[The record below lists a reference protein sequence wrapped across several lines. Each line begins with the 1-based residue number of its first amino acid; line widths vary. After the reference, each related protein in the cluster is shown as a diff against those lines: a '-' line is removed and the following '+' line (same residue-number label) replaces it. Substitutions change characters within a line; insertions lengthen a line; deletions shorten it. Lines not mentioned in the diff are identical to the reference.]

1 MIKSSTMMY
10 ILRRHVGENDPSQ
23 PVCHNEEQRAE
34 RENSTKPPVKPDK
47 KTCKTFNFALSASSS
62 FTDQPKLSSKFS

>member
-23 PVCHNEEQRAE
+23 PVCHNEEQGAE
-34 RENSTKPPVKPDK
+34 RENSAKPPVKPEE
-47 KTCKTFNFALSASSS
+47 KTCQTFNFALTAL
-62 FTDQPKLSSKFS
+62 DHHL